1 MGCVEPGAIGAI
13 EPGCCVVVPFGA
25 VVFPEG
31 DVDGEFGVGDVDG
44 GVVPAGGTPGA
55 GVAPGAAPPAG
66 A

>member
-31 DVDGEFGVGDVDG
+31 DVDGEFG